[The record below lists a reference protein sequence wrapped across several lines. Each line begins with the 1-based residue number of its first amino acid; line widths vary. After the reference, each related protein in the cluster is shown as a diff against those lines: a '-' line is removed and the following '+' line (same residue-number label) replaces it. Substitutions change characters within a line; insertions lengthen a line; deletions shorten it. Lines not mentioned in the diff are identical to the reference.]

1 MSGVIGSPS
10 MLGHSGLTGKHADR
24 NISLAHYS
32 QESANTATG
41 AAANYD
47 WGSVGIDMS
56 GIYRVEVL
64 HRAYWANNTA
74 YHRVAL
80 SLEGATTTAITQWKM
95 IMEHIEQNS
104 FGNLGLTFDWLID
117 FAQGRSYP
125 TNIHQ
130 MVYNQHAVAFTNVND
145 SNGKPHM
152 RAIRLGNSEQAA
164 SGAVTEIVNR

>member
-10 MLGHSGLTGKHADR
+10 MLGHSGLTGKFADS
-24 NISLAHYS
+24 NISISHYS
-32 QESANTATG
+32 QESPQTATG
-41 AAANYD
+41 SNTSYD

-64 HRAYWANNTA
+64 HRNYWASTSG

-80 SLEGATTTAITQWKM
+80 SLEGATTTPITQFKM
-95 IMEHIEQNS
+95 ILEGVEFNNFANI
-104 FGNLGLTFDWLID
+104 GLSFDWIID

-125 TNIHQ
+125 TLIHQ
-130 MVYNQHAVAFTNVND
+130 MVYNSQAVAFTNIND
-145 SNGKPHM
+145 ANGKPHM
-152 RAIRLGNSEQAA
+152 RAIRLGNSEQPA

>member
-95 IMEHIEQNS
+95 IMEHVEQNG
-104 FGNLGLTFDWLID
+104 FGNLGLTYDWLID

>member
-32 QESANTATG
+32 QESASATTGSATA
-41 AAANYD
+41 YD

-64 HRAYWANNTA
+64 HRILWSETTS

-95 IMEHIEQNS
+95 IMEHVEHNS

-130 MVYNQHAVAFTNVND
+130 VVYNQAAVTFTNNND

-164 SGAVTEIVNR
+164 SGAVTEIINR